1 MKLADIPNHLT
12 QAAIDNADVFNA
24 QASQEILGVTND
36 SRQAKAG
43 VIFVALGGSRTD
55 GHQFLES
62 AAQSGALALVIDKS
76 RKDGLQIPAG
86 IPVIAVENTWKAF
99 AEISSALHDYPGGT
113 LRMVGVTGTNGKTT
127 VTHLIE
133 QMLEDQS
140 KKVGL
145 IGTLGRKTSKQKS
158 YDSTGH
164 TTPMANE
171 LQEILAEMRDEGNE
185 LVVMEVSSHA
195 LEQHR
200 VDGCD
205 FEVAVLTNVT
215 QDHLDYH
222 KTMEQYWQAKALLF
236 SNLGQGRG
244 GAETGPASE
253 KKYSAVINLDSD
265 YAQDFVARCPAGT
278 TLYTYAIEST
288 AANVRIENPN
298 YSIAGSSFTV
308 ITPAGKADVQL
319 KLGGQ
324 FSVYNALAAIASG
337 LALGIPL
344 NECVKSIEKVPGIR
358 GRFEVVS
365 EKPYVIV
372 DYAHT
377 PDGLENVLN
386 AARVVTPEGGR
397 LIAVFG
403 CGGDRDATKRPKM
416 GRIAERLADQL
427 VITSDNPRT
436 EDPQQIITDIISG
449 IQRFDSA
456 RMYVDADR
464 RQAIHAAIDMAKPE
478 DIIVVAGKG
487 HEDYQIL
494 ADRTIHFDD
503 REVVQDYVKQK
514 RELSSV

>member
-1 MKLADIPNHLT
+1 MKLAELLKHLSDAT
-12 QAAIDNADVFNA
+12 IETPEAYNRAADETVA
-24 QASQEILGVTND
+24 GVTSD
-36 SRQAKAG
+36 SRQVQPG
-43 VIFVALGGSRTD
+43 TVFVALGGSRTD
-55 GHQFLES
+55 GHQFLAN
-62 AAQSGALALVIDKS
+62 AAASGATALLIEAG
-76 RKDGLQIPAG
+76 RKAGLQIPDSVA
-86 IPVIAVENTWKAF
+86 VISVPNTWKALS
-99 AEISSALHDYPGGT
+99 ELSGALNDFPGQK

-133 QMLEDQS
+133 QMLEDQGR
-140 KKVGL
+140 KVGL
-145 IGTLGRKTSKQKS
+145 IGTLGRKSSASRKDGSQQT
-158 YDSTGH
+158 YESTGH
-164 TTPMANE
+164 TTPMATE
-171 LQEILAEMRDEGNE
+171 LHEILAEMRDEGNE
-185 LVVMEVSSHA
+185 IVVMEVSSHA

-200 VDGCD
+200 VHGCD

-222 KTMEQYWQAKALLF
+222 KTMDQYWRAKALLF
-236 SNLGQGRG
+236 SNLTPNG
-244 GAETGPASE
+244 
-253 KKYSAVINLDSD
+253 KKKSAVINLDSD
-265 YAQDFVARCPAGT
+265 YAQEFVKACPPGA
-278 TLYTYAIEST
+278 TLYTYAIQSPD
-288 AANVRIENPN
+288 ANVRIENPN

-308 ITPAGKADVQL
+308 ITPAGKADVKL

-337 LALGIPL
+337 LALEIPL
-344 NECVKSIEKVPGIR
+344 ADCVKSIERVPGIR
-358 GRFEVVS
+358 GRFEVVA

-386 AARVVTPEGGR
+386 AARVVTPKNGR

-416 GRIAERLADQL
+416 GRITERLADLL

-449 IQRFDSA
+449 IQRFDSS
-456 RMYVDADR
+456 RMVVDVDR
-464 RQAIHAAIDMAKPE
+464 KQAIHAAIDMAQPE

-494 ADRTIHFDD
+494 GDRTIHFDD
-503 REVVQDYVKQK
+503 REVVQEYVKQK

>member
-1 MKLADIPNHLT
+1 MKLGELLRYLMDATIETPGPYTHLQNQT
-12 QAAIDNADVFNA
+12 VK
-24 QASQEILGVTND
+24 GVTSD
-36 SRQAKAG
+36 SRQVKSG
-43 VIFVALGGSRTD
+43 MVFVALGGSRVD
-55 GHQFLES
+55 GHQFLTS
-62 AAQSGALALVIDKS
+62 AASQGALALIIDAD
-76 RKDGLQIPAG
+76 RKNSIDIPASL
-86 IPVIAVENTWKAF
+86 PVLSVGNTYKAL
-99 AEISSALHDYPGGT
+99 AELSAAFHGFPGRS

-133 QMLEDQS
+133 KMLEDQD

-145 IGTLGRKTSKQKS
+145 IGTLGRKTSNQQT
-158 YDSTGH
+158 YDTTGH
-164 TTPMANE
+164 TTPMATE
-171 LQEILAEMRDEGNE
+171 LQEILHEMKQDGTEC
-185 LVVMEVSSHA
+185 VVMEVSSHA
-195 LEQHR
+195 LEQYR
-200 VDGCD
+200 VHCCD
-205 FEVAVLTNVT
+205 FEVAVLTNIT

-222 KTMEQYWQAKALLF
+222 KTMEQYWRAKSLLF
-236 SNLGQGRG
+236 SRLDTTG
-244 GAETGPASE
+244 G
-253 KKYSAVINLDSD
+253 KKRSAVINLDSD
-265 YAQDFVARCPAGT
+265 YAREIIALCPKT
-278 TLYTYAIEST
+278 VQLYTYAIHAED
-288 AANVRIENPN
+288 ANIRIENPN

-308 ITPAGKADVQL
+308 ITPDGKADVKL

-324 FSVYNALAAIASG
+324 FSVYNALAALASG

-344 NECVKSIEKVPGIR
+344 EDCVKSIEKVPGIR

-397 LIAVFG
+397 LITVFG

-416 GRIAERLADQL
+416 GRIAERLADLL

-436 EDPQQIITDIISG
+436 EDPQQIITDVISG
-449 IQRFDSA
+449 IQRFDSS
-456 RMYVDADR
+456 RMVVDADR
-464 RQAIHAAIDMAKPE
+464 KQAIHQAIDMARPE

-494 ADRTIHFDD
+494 GDRTIHFDD
-503 REVVQDYVKQK
+503 KEVVQDYIKQK

>member
-1 MKLADIPNHLT
+1 MKLADLLHHLSEPKMVT
-12 QAAIDNADVFNA
+12 PDLLTRQAEQAID
-24 QASQEILGVTND
+24 GVTSD
-36 SRQAKAG
+36 SRQVKAG
-43 VIFVALGGSRTD
+43 TVFVALGGSRTD
-55 GHQFLES
+55 GHQFLQS
-62 AAQSGALALVIDKS
+62 AAQQGAVALIVEQDRQS
-76 RKDGLQIPAG
+76 SLSLPAD
-86 IPVIAVENTWKAF
+86 IPVIAVPNTYKAL
-99 AEISSALHDYPGGT
+99 AEVSAALHDFPGRKMR
-113 LRMVGVTGTNGKTT
+113 LVGVTGTNGKTT

-133 QMLEDQS
+133 QMLADQGE
-140 KKVGL
+140 KVGL
-145 IGTLGRKTSKQKS
+145 IGTLGQKTSKRQA

-164 TTPMANE
+164 TTPMATE
-171 LQEILAEMRDEGNE
+171 LQEILHEMKDEGNGY
-185 LVVMEVSSHA
+185 VVMEVSSHA
-195 LEQHR
+195 LDQYR
-200 VDGCD
+200 VHHCD
-205 FEVAVLTNVT
+205 FEVAVLTNLT

-222 KTMEQYWQAKALLF
+222 KTMENYWKAKALLF
-236 SNLGQGRG
+236 SRL
-244 GAETGPASE
+244 EVGPDKPRA
-253 KKYSAVINLDSD
+253 AVINLDSD
-265 YAQDFVARCPAGT
+265 YAREFIAACPEGV
-278 TLYTYAIEST
+278 TLYTYGIKSSD
-288 AANVRIENPN
+288 ANVRIENAD

-308 ITPAGKADVQL
+308 VTPAGKAQVRL

-324 FSVYNALAAIASG
+324 FSVYNALAALASG

-344 NECVKSIEKVPGIR
+344 DACVKSLERVPGIR

-386 AARVVTPEGGR
+386 AARVVTPKDAR

-416 GRIAERLADQL
+416 GGIAERLADLL

-436 EDPQQIITDIISG
+436 EDPQQIITDVISG

-456 RMYVDADR
+456 RMIVDADR
-464 RQAIHAAIDMAKPE
+464 QAAIHQAIDLAQPN

-494 ADRTIHFDD
+494 GDCTIHFDD
-503 REVVQDYVKQK
+503 REVVQTYVKQK

>member
-1 MKLADIPNHLT
+1 MKLAELLKSLT
-12 QAAIDNADVFNA
+12 DATIETPELYAQLAEQAVD
-24 QASQEILGVTND
+24 GVTND
-36 SRQAKAG
+36 SRQVKPG
-43 VIFVALGGSRTD
+43 VIFVALGGSRMD
-55 GHQFLES
+55 GHQFLAG
-62 AAQSGALALVIDKS
+62 AASQGALALVVDAG
-76 RKDGLQIPAG
+76 RKGAVQIPNNV
-86 IPVIAVENTWKAF
+86 VIISVKSTYKAL
-99 AEISSALHDYPGGT
+99 AELSSALHGFPGQHMR
-113 LRMVGVTGTNGKTT
+113 LVGVTGTNGKTT

-133 QMLEDQS
+133 QMLEDQG

-145 IGTLGRKTSKQKS
+145 IGTLGHKTSKQQN

-164 TTPMANE
+164 TTPMATE
-171 LQEILAEMRDEGNE
+171 LQEILHEMRDDGNE
-185 LVVMEVSSHA
+185 CVVMEVSSHA
-195 LEQHR
+195 LEQYR
-200 VDGCD
+200 VYGCD
-205 FEVAVLTNVT
+205 FEVAVLTNIT

-236 SNLGQGRG
+236 SRLDVSNG
-244 GAETGPASE
+244 
-253 KKYSAVINLDSD
+253 KKRAAVINLDSD
-265 YAQDFVARCPAGT
+265 YAQEFIAACPKGVE
-278 TLYTYAIEST
+278 LFTYAIHSPE
-288 AANVRIENPN
+288 ANVRIENPN

-308 ITPAGKADVQL
+308 ITPVGKADVKL

-324 FSVYNALAAIASG
+324 FSVYNALAALASG

-344 NECVKSIEKVPGIR
+344 EACVKSIERVPGIR

-386 AARVVTPEGGR
+386 AARVVTPENGR

-416 GRIAERLADQL
+416 GRIAERLADLL

-436 EDPQQIITDIISG
+436 EDPQQIITDVISG
-449 IQRFDSA
+449 IQRFDSS
-456 RMYVDADR
+456 RMVVDVDR
-464 RQAIHAAIDMAKPE
+464 KQAIHQAIDMAKPE

-494 ADRTIHFDD
+494 GDRTIHFDD

-514 RELSSV
+514 REFSQV

>member
-1 MKLADIPNHLT
+1 MKLAELLKNLT
-12 QAAIDNADVFNA
+12 DATVETPDLYAQSADQAVED
-24 QASQEILGVTND
+24 VTND
-36 SRQAKAG
+36 SRQAKPG

-55 GHQFLES
+55 GHQFLS
-62 AAQSGALALVIDKS
+62 GAASQGALALVIEAD
-76 RKDGLQIPAG
+76 RKGTVQIPG
-86 IPVIAVENTWKAF
+86 NIPVISVKSTYKAL
-99 AEISSALHDYPGGT
+99 AELSSALRGFPGQQMR
-113 LRMVGVTGTNGKTT
+113 LVGVTGTNGKTT

-133 QMLEDQS
+133 QMLEDQG

-145 IGTLGRKTSKQKS
+145 IGTLGHKTSKQQN

-164 TTPMANE
+164 TTPMATE
-171 LQEILAEMRDEGNE
+171 LQEILHEMRNDGNE
-185 LVVMEVSSHA
+185 CVVMEVSSHA
-195 LEQHR
+195 LEQYR
-200 VDGCD
+200 VHGCD
-205 FEVAVLTNVT
+205 FEVAVLTNIT

-222 KTMEQYWQAKALLF
+222 KTMEQYWRAKALLF
-236 SNLGQGRG
+236 SRLDVSNG
-244 GAETGPASE
+244 
-253 KKYSAVINLDSD
+253 KKRAAVINLDSD
-265 YAQDFVARCPAGT
+265 YAKEFIAACPHGVE
-278 TLYTYAIEST
+278 LFTYAINSPE
-288 AANVRIENPN
+288 ANVRIENPN

-308 ITPAGKADVQL
+308 VTPAGKADVKL

-324 FSVYNALAAIASG
+324 FSVYNALAALASG
-337 LALGIPL
+337 LAMGIPL
-344 NECVKSIEKVPGIR
+344 EACVKSIERVPGIR

-386 AARVVTPEGGR
+386 AARVVTPENGR

-416 GRIAERLADQL
+416 GRIAERLADLL

-436 EDPQQIITDIISG
+436 EDPQQIITDVISG
-449 IQRFDSA
+449 IQRFDSS
-456 RMYVDADR
+456 RMVVDVDR
-464 RQAIHAAIDMAKPE
+464 KQAIHQAIDMATPE

-494 ADRTIHFDD
+494 GDRTIHFDD

-514 RELSSV
+514 RELSQV

>member
-1 MKLADIPNHLT
+1 MKLAELIQQLPG
-12 QAAIDNADVFNA
+12 A
-24 QASQEILGVTND
+24 QVETPDAFQRVKEETVATVTND
-36 SRQAKAG
+36 SRQAKTG
-43 VIFVALGGSRTD
+43 VVFVALGGSKTD
-55 GHQFLES
+55 GHQFLDS
-62 AAQSGALALVIDKS
+62 AASQGALALIIEAE
-76 RKDGLQIPAG
+76 RKGSIQIPANAV
-86 IPVIAVENTWKAF
+86 VISVPSTWKAL
-99 AEISSALHDYPGGT
+99 AELSGILHGKPGES

-127 VTHLIE
+127 VTHLI
-133 QMLEDQS
+133 QQILEDQN

-145 IGTLGRKTSKQKS
+145 IGTLGHKTTKQKS

-164 TTPMANE
+164 TTPMAHE

-185 LVVMEVSSHA
+185 CVVIEVSSHA
-195 LEQHR
+195 LEQNR
-200 VDGCD
+200 VAGCD

-222 KTMEQYWQAKALLF
+222 KTMEQYWKAKALLF
-236 SNLGQGRG
+236 SGLKTNDG
-244 GAETGPASE
+244 
-253 KKYSAVINLDSD
+253 KKRAAVINLDSD
-265 YAQDFVARCPAGT
+265 YARDFIAATPAGIE
-278 TLYTYAIEST
+278 LYTYAIT
-288 AANVRIENPN
+288 APDANVRIENAH

-308 ITPAGKADVQL
+308 ITPAGKADVKL

-337 LALGIPL
+337 LALGLPL
-344 NECVKSIEKVPGIR
+344 AECVKSIERVPGIR

-386 AARVVTPEGGR
+386 AARVVTPKDAR

-416 GRIAERLADQL
+416 GRIAERLADL
-427 VITSDNPRT
+427 VVVTSDNPRT
-436 EDPQQIITDIISG
+436 EDPQQILSDILTG
-449 IQRFDSA
+449 IQRFDSS
-456 RMYVDADR
+456 RMVVNADR
-464 RQAIHAAIDMAKPE
+464 EQAIHMAIDMAEPN

-503 REVVQDYVKQK
+503 REVVQNYVKQK

>member
-1 MKLADIPNHLT
+1 MKLAELIAQLPEVTIETPDLYEKAKD
-12 QAAIDNADVFNA
+12 QAVT
-24 QASQEILGVTND
+24 GVTND

-55 GHQFLES
+55 GHQFLNN
-62 AAQSGALALVIDKS
+62 AANEGALALVIEAE
-76 RKDGLQIPAG
+76 RKNSISIPANVVVLSV
-86 IPVIAVENTWKAF
+86 PNTWKSL
-99 AEISSALHDYPGGT
+99 AEFSSALHGRPGKT
-113 LRMVGVTGTNGKTT
+113 LRLVGVTGTNGKTT

-133 QMLEDQS
+133 QMLEDQN

-145 IGTLGRKTSKQKS
+145 IGTLGHKSTKQKN

-164 TTPMANE
+164 TTPMAHE
-171 LQEILAEMRDEGNE
+171 LQEILKDMRDDGNE
-185 LVVMEVSSHA
+185 YVVMEVSSHA
-195 LEQHR
+195 LEQNR
-200 VDGCD
+200 VADCD
-205 FEVAVLTNVT
+205 FEVAVLTNIT

-222 KTMEQYWQAKALLF
+222 KTMEQYWKAKAILF
-236 SNLGQGRG
+236 NGLK
-244 GAETGPASE
+244 TGDQ
-253 KKYSAVINLDSD
+253 KQRSAVINLDSD
-265 YAQDFVARCPAGT
+265 YAREFIAATPEGV
-278 TLYTYAIEST
+278 TLYTYAIQ
-288 AANVRIENPN
+288 APDANVRIENAN

-308 ITPAGKADVQL
+308 ITPAGRADVKL

-337 LALGIPL
+337 LALGISL
-344 NECVKSIEKVPGIR
+344 DACVKAIERVPGIR

-386 AARVVTPEGGR
+386 AARVVTPKDAR

-416 GRIAERLADQL
+416 GRIAERLADLL

-436 EDPQQIITDIISG
+436 EDPQQILTDVITG
-449 IQRFDSA
+449 IQRFDSS
-456 RMYVDADR
+456 RMSVNVDR
-464 RQAIHAAIDMAKPE
+464 EQAIHMAIDMAQPE

-503 REVVQDYVKQK
+503 REVVQTYVKQK